1 LAKKSDVLY
10 KERYW
15 VDWPGMGGLKKMSPS
30 QNDRRVWTRFAAN
43 RKTVNL
49 SETDTEEISWMA
61 RVQDVS
67 RSGLGLLF
75 KRSFEIGAKLTV
87 EFLVAGKEQPLQ
99 LQVQVVRAEQNS
111 KGEWQVGCAFLEE
124 LSEQDLAGLLKSPA

>member
-1 LAKKSDVLY
+1 
-10 KERYW
+10 
-15 VDWPGMGGLKKMSPS
+15 
-30 QNDRRVWTRFAAN
+30 
-43 RKTVNL
+43 
-49 SETDTEEISWMA
+49 MA

-99 LQVQVVRAEQNS
+99 LQVQVVHAEQNS

-124 LSEQDLAGLLKSPA
+124 LSEKDLAGLLKSPA

>member
-1 LAKKSDVLY
+1 M
-10 KERYW
+10 
-15 VDWPGMGGLKKMSPS
+15 DWPGMGGLKKMSPFS
-30 QNDRRVWTRFAAN
+30 KNDRRVWTRFAAN
-43 RKTVNL
+43 RPTVNL

-61 RVQDVS
+61 RVQDIS

-124 LSEQDLAGLLKSPA
+124 LSEKDFAGLLKSPT

>member
-1 LAKKSDVLY
+1 
-10 KERYW
+10 

-99 LQVQVVRAEQNS
+99 LQVQVVHAEQNS